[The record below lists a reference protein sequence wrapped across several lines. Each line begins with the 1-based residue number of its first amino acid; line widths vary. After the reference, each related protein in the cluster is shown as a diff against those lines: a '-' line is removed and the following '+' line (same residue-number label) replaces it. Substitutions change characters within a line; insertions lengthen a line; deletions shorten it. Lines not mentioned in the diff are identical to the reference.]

1 QHVHVHI
8 TTVETGSPKAK
19 RMKKV
24 KEKMPRTQPRM
35 KWYTDDK
42 ISNYKVTMNDEGF
55 IQYQRNGEI
64 VAEQERTKYGNLFMS
79 ISEY

>member
-1 QHVHVHI
+1 
-8 TTVETGSPKAK
+8 
-19 RMKKV
+19 
-24 KEKMPRTQPRM
+24 MPRTQPRM